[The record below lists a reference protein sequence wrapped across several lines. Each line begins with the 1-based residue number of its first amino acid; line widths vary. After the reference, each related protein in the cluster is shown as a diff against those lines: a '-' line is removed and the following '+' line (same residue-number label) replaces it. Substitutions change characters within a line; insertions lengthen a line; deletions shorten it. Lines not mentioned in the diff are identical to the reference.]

1 MADTAKL
8 TELTAM
14 IAANFVSNNHVGNG
28 DIGGVITS
36 IYSALTSLDE
46 SNTEASTP
54 ALVPAVT
61 ARKSLANPD
70 HIISMIDGKPYRMLR
85 RHLTT
90 HGLTPDEY
98 RKRYHLPADYP
109 MVAPNY
115 AAQRSALAVKIGLGR
130 KPKAVEAA
138 PVPKARRKLHV
149 AAPVEDAAMAE

>member
-1 MADTAKL
+1 
-8 TELTAM
+8 
-14 IAANFVSNNHVGNG
+14 
-28 DIGGVITS
+28 
-36 IYSALTSLDE
+36 
-46 SNTEASTP
+46 
-54 ALVPAVT
+54 VT